1 MEERRTQMATARLDM
16 KLDHVIKEKAE
27 KASALLGMR
36 SLTEYVV
43 RLMDRDATKV
53 IAQHES
59 IVVSNDVFDRFMA
72 ACEKAK
78 EPNQALRDAVAF
90 TREQGIK

>member
-1 MEERRTQMATARLDM
+1 MATARLDM
-16 KLDHVIKEKAE
+16 KLDLEVKQKAE

-43 RLMDRDATKV
+43 HLMEEDASKV

-59 IVVSNDVFDRFMA
+59 ITVSDDVFDRFMH
-72 ACEKAK
+72 ACETVKQ
-78 EPNQALRDAVAF
+78 PNKALRDALTF
-90 TREQGIK
+90 TRKQDIK

>member
-1 MEERRTQMATARLDM
+1 MATARFDM
-16 KLDHVIKEKAE
+16 KLDQEIKEKAE
-27 KASALLGMR
+27 KASALLGLR

-43 RLMDRDATKV
+43 RLMEEDANKV
-53 IAQHES
+53 IAEHES
-59 IVVSNDVFDRFMA
+59 ITVQDDVFDRFMD

-78 EPNQALRDAVAF
+78 QPSQTLRDAVAF